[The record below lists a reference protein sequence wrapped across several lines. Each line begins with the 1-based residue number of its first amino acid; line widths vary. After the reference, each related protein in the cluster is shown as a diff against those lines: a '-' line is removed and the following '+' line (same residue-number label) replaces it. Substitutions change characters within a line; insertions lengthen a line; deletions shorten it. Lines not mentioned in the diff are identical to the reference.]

1 MINRKMKKVGQ
12 EGSIIVELSE
22 YGKKRKKEIGED
34 QVFDF
39 SIGNPSIPC
48 PKKVSDRLIELIKE
62 TNPVSLH
69 SYTNMSGVIETRNAI
84 AKYLND
90 TFDLNESGEYIY
102 MTPGAS
108 AGLAICFN
116 GLLNKND
123 EVIVIAP
130 YFPEYRVFIEKAGGK
145 VIEVMCDKDTCLP
158 DFNLLNEAI
167 NEKTK
172 AIIINSPNNPTGV
185 IYQEDIIIKIASILN
200 KKQEEYHHEIYLISD
215 EPYRELIYNDVKY
228 PFITR
233 YYDNSIVIYSYSKSL
248 SLPGERIGYLLVGS
262 KMKNKADVFSAFK
275 GSGRALGY
283 ESAPSLFQYLLIDC
297 MGLTSD
303 ISIYKENRDI
313 LYKHLIKLGYQVIY
327 PDGAFYLFMKSLED
341 DANKFSENAKKF
353 GLLLVPSDTFGIK
366 GFVRISYCVS
376 KEMILRSLDSF
387 RKLKEYYQ
395 KNGD

>member
-1 MINRKMKKVGQ
+1 
-12 EGSIIVELSE
+12 
-22 YGKKRKKEIGED
+22 
-34 QVFDF
+34 
-39 SIGNPSIPC
+39 
-48 PKKVSDRLIELIKE
+48 
-62 TNPVSLH
+62 
-69 SYTNMSGVIETRNAI
+69 
-84 AKYLND
+84 
-90 TFDLNESGEYIY
+90 
-102 MTPGAS
+102 
-108 AGLAICFN
+108 
-116 GLLNKND
+116 
-123 EVIVIAP
+123 
-130 YFPEYRVFIEKAGGK
+130 
-145 VIEVMCDKDTCLP
+145 MCDKDTCLP

>member
-145 VIEVMCDKDTCLP
+145 VI
-158 DFNLLNEAI
+158 
-167 NEKTK
+167 
-172 AIIINSPNNPTGV
+172 
-185 IYQEDIIIKIASILN
+185 
-200 KKQEEYHHEIYLISD
+200 
-215 EPYRELIYNDVKY
+215 
-228 PFITR
+228 
-233 YYDNSIVIYSYSKSL
+233 
-248 SLPGERIGYLLVGS
+248 
-262 KMKNKADVFSAFK
+262 
-275 GSGRALGY
+275 
-283 ESAPSLFQYLLIDC
+283 
-297 MGLTSD
+297 
-303 ISIYKENRDI
+303 
-313 LYKHLIKLGYQVIY
+313 
-327 PDGAFYLFMKSLED
+327 
-341 DANKFSENAKKF
+341 
-353 GLLLVPSDTFGIK
+353 
-366 GFVRISYCVS
+366 
-376 KEMILRSLDSF
+376 
-387 RKLKEYYQ
+387 
-395 KNGD
+395 